1 MDVWIEFR
9 NASKFQAEGL
19 FRNFFPAAEEI
30 DDADMPT
37 PSLFSTSSMS
47 TSTLVPEAP
56 ESLPTPAATPPA
68 DDVPKSLKDTLPS
81 LESASALGSN
91 PLDAARL
98 SELAKIFADSI
109 PEEEFSVAELQGC
122 ESLRPFG
129 YPYIC

>member
-19 FRNFFPAAEEI
+19 FRNFFPAAEDI
-30 DDADMPT
+30 DETDLPT

-47 TSTLVPEAP
+47 ASTLVPEAP
-56 ESLPTPAATPPA
+56 DSLSTPAVTPPV
-68 DDVPKSLKDTLPS
+68 DDTSKSLKDTLPS

-98 SELAKIFADSI
+98 AELARIFAESI

-122 ESLRPFG
+122 E
-129 YPYIC
+129 